1 MANKKTSLKTKSAEP
16 EQPRWMRIGLSLTL
30 VPLVAGVIFI
40 AAWALDI
47 ALIGELE
54 SQLYVGFLLMLVGF
68 IFSNLMQK
76 RWALFAGWLLLAIA
90 DLIFLLFVN
99 LNAQIVALAI
109 MVAGFLLMG
118 RDFYRQFRENS
129 KGA

>member
-1 MANKKTSLKTKSAEP
+1 MTSKKTSLRTKSTEP
-16 EQPRWMRIGLSLTL
+16 EQPRWLRIGLSLTL

-68 IFSNLMQK
+68 IFSNLLQK
-76 RWALFAGWLLLAIA
+76 RWGLFAGWLLLAIA

-99 LNAQIVALAI
+99 LNAQMVAMVI
-109 MVAGFLLMG
+109 MVIGFLLLG
-118 RDFYRQFRENS
+118 RDFYRQYRESS
-129 KGA
+129 KDA